1 MGKTVIMFGGD
12 AVSQAGVQRMLEIAG
27 HRLQLLPSA
36 QGFLAG
42 ETSVPGDCVLLD
54 LAAVGG
60 DGVGLLRALAKDL
73 DRLPIVVTGQC
84 GDVALAV
91 EAMKLGATDFLE
103 KPCRATRFILAIEH
117 AFELREQWQ
126 REAETE
132 RRASERVGVLSRRLR
147 QVLRGMALGRP
158 NKVIAYELGLSIRT
172 VESYRA
178 LLLAK
183 LRVRTTAAAIQI
195 GIAAGIHAAP
205 EREQRSGH
213 A

>member
-1 MGKTVIMFGGD
+1 MGKTVIMVGGD
-12 AVSQAGVQRMLEIAG
+12 AVSQAGVKRILETAG
-27 HRLQLLPSA
+27 HRLHLLSSA
-36 QGFLAG
+36 QGLSIGAAP
-42 ETSVPGDCVLLD
+42 VPGDCVLLD
-54 LAAVGG
+54 LAAVGR
-60 DGVGLLRALAKDL
+60 DGVELLRAAAKDAV
-73 DRLPIVVTGQC
+73 RLPVVVTGQC

-103 KPCRATRFILAIEH
+103 KPCRAARFILAIEH
-117 AFELREQWQ
+117 AFALREQW
-126 REAETE
+126 E
-132 RRASERVGVLSRRLR
+132 RRAEAERQASARIGLLSRRLR

-172 VESYRA
+172 VEAYRA

-205 EREQRSGH
+205 ERERPSGH

>member
-1 MGKTVIMFGGD
+1 MGKTLIMVGGD
-12 AVSQAGVQRMLEIAG
+12 AVSQAGVQRMLETAG
-27 HRLQLLPSA
+27 HRFHLSPSA

-42 ETSVPGDCVLLD
+42 ETPVPGDCVLLD

-60 DGVGLLRALAKDL
+60 DGVGLLRGLAKHD

-103 KPCRATRFILAIEH
+103 KPCRAATLILAIEH
-117 AFELREQWQ
+117 AFEVREQWQ
-126 REAETE
+126 REAEAR
-132 RRASERVGVLSRRLR
+132 RRASERIGVLSQRLR

-183 LRVRTTAAAIQI
+183 LRVRTSAAAIQI
-195 GIAAGIHAAP
+195 AITAGIHAAA
-205 EREQRSGH
+205 EREQPPRR